1 MKAAEKDARS
11 GEHMAPASRGVRY
24 PLVDVARIAAFAG
37 VLVLHVIS
45 PAGVGITANILS
57 RWAVPYFFMVAGFFS
72 FGKEP
77 RKLGRGLRHAIFL
90 AFVAAGLYIALQH
103 YGLWWSGGALVT
115 VEYLGQ
121 LALTPSFFVYNS
133 VPFAYHLWFL
143 FSLAYVYAFYVL
155 WESCGYPRWALYV
168 LAALLFA
175 LRTTQFELAGSP
187 EPLGDLGEVSHCWYY
202 VGIPMFAAGLA
213 LRGLWERGVRL
224 PVPLLVAGLAL
235 GVWLSFAEYG
245 RFGLQEVYVGTPIVA
260 FCALGVC
267 TRFSLPS
274 LGRVPVLGRLLAL
287 GSAPTMYA
295 YVVHLAVLDW
305 VRYLWPA
312 EAASEWWT
320 YGVTLAISLGAG
332 FILAAFASG
341 VRLAASKV
349 AQFVGVAD

>member
-1 MKAAEKDARS
+1 METAEKYARA
-11 GEHMAPASRGVRY
+11 GEHMAPASRGARY
-24 PLVDVARIAAFAG
+24 PLVDAARIAAFAG

-45 PAGVGITANILS
+45 PADVGITANILS
-57 RWAVPYFFMVAGFFS
+57 RWAVPYFFMVVGFFS

-77 RKLGRGLRHAIFL
+77 GKLGKGLRHALFL
-90 AFVAAGLYIALQH
+90 ALVAAGLYIVLQH

-115 VEYLGQ
+115 AEYLGQ

-143 FSLAYVYAFYVL
+143 FSLVYVYAFYVL

-168 LAALLFA
+168 LAVLLFA
-175 LRTTQFELAGSP
+175 LRTNQFELAGSP

-213 LRGLWERGVRL
+213 LRGLKERGVRL
-224 PVPLLVAGLAL
+224 PVLLLVAGLAL
-235 GVWLSFAEYG
+235 GVWFSFAEYE
-245 RFGLQEVYVGTPIVA
+245 RFGLQEVYVGTPIIA

-274 LGRVPVLGRLLAL
+274 LGRVPVLRQLLAL

-295 YVVHLAVLDW
+295 YVVHLVVLDW

-332 FILAAFASG
+332 FVLAAVAYG
-341 VRLAASKV
+341 VKFAASKA
-349 AQFVGVAD
+349 AQRLRATD